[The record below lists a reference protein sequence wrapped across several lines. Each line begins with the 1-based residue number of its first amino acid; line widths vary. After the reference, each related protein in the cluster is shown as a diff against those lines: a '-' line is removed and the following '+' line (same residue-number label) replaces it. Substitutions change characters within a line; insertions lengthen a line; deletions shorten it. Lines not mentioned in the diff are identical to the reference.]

1 MAVELIGTRLQ
12 DLFNVLFYCSDLQK
26 EGKKMM
32 FKANERICINQERGS
47 LFTQLAH
54 LQGEIKSS
62 AVRTYKVPPE
72 IEIKIRFALQ
82 KIVDSNWGGFSQ
94 PIFFK
99 EPNDTENE
107 Y

>member
-1 MAVELIGTRLQ
+1 MPVETINNRLY

-32 FKANERICINQERGS
+32 FKANERICINQERGA

-54 LQGEIKSS
+54 NNGEIKSEG
-62 AVRTYKVPPE
+62 VRTYKVPPE
-72 IEIKIRFALQ
+72 IEIKVRFALQ
-82 KIVDSNWGGFSQ
+82 KIIDSNWGGFSQ
-94 PIFFK
+94 SIYLKP
-99 EPNDTENE
+99 ENK